1 MNEIIWV
8 EIVLLCNEIV
18 PFAYF
23 SFNFEILHYLWD
35 SKNVKFSYLFYS
47 TCYGGA
53 PSLYETSWKFWIND
67 SL

>member
-18 PFAYF
+18 SFAYF

-35 SKNVKFSYLFYS
+35 SKNVKFSYLFYKPLA
-47 TCYGGA
+47 YGA
-53 PSLYETSWKFWIND
+53 PSL
-67 SL
+67 